1 MNHTCVIECLLEQ
14 SRKVGILKCSDDMDG
29 DSGDSNNG
37 GAVDDGDGV
46 STNGVDDANYV
57 NGESIVLCC

>member
-1 MNHTCVIECLLEQ
+1 
-14 SRKVGILKCSDDMDG
+14 MDG

-37 GAVDDGDGV
+37 GAVDDGV

>member
-1 MNHTCVIECLLEQ
+1 
-14 SRKVGILKCSDDMDG
+14 MDG

-57 NGESIVLCC
+57 DGESIVLCCW